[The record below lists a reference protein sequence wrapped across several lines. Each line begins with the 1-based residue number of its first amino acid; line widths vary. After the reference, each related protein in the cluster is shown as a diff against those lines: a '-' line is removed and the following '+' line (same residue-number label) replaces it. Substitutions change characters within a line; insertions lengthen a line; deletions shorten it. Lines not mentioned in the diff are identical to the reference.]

1 MGSRGIWGGKRTR
14 VGLCLGVV
22 ALTTAFAGPA
32 FAADRYAS
40 PTGSGAEPC
49 IQSAPCSLA
58 NAIQGHVAGQ
68 VHDGDHVLMLAGP
81 YTSGTIIT
89 VDHAIDLGPAP
100 GVSPPVINGSGLVG
114 INVTSPGA
122 TVHDLSVVQAAGNVA
137 IAGTGSWDRV
147 YAKASSAALEA
158 CGPSNGAVVRDSV
171 CSSDSF
177 EGMFI
182 PTPAGSVTVTLIND
196 TIFES
201 LSNEHGL
208 IVGASAG
215 KAATVN
221 GSNLIVIGGH
231 GAGGTDITVG
241 SDGSMG
247 ANATVTLDHSA
258 WSIQSVTGTGAS
270 LTPQGTAGNI
280 TAAPV
285 LASVATGDFREL
297 AGSPTIDAGFA
308 VPNLGSLDLA
318 GNPRIWPTC
327 SGGSGGTPDIGAY
340 EFTPALPA
348 CPPAPVTPAPV
359 IPKKKCK
366 KHRKHHAV
374 AAKKCKKHKR
384 K

>member
-1 MGSRGIWGGKRTR
+1 MRG
-14 VGLCLGVV
+14 GLCLGVV

-49 IQSAPCSLA
+49 NPTPCSLA
-58 NAIQGHVAGQ
+58 NAVQGHVAGQ

-81 YTSGTIIT
+81 YTPGASIT

-100 GVSPPVINGSGLVG
+100 GVSPPLINGGGTLG
-114 INVTSPGA
+114 INVTAAGA
-122 TVHDLSVVQAAGNVA
+122 TVHDLSVVQAAPNAA
-137 IAGTGSWDRV
+137 IGGTGSWDRV
-147 YAKASSAALEA
+147 YAKAGNASLLA
-158 CGPSNGAVVRDSV
+158 CAPGNGAVIRDSV
-171 CSSDSF
+171 CASDSF
-177 EGMFI
+177 EGIFI
-182 PTPAGSVTVTLIND
+182 PTNGANVTVTLIND

-201 LSNEHGL
+201 LSNEPGL
-208 IVGASAG
+208 IVTAGVG
-215 KAATVN
+215 KAATVT

-231 GAGGTDITVG
+231 GVGGTDIRVH
-241 SDGSMG
+241 SDGSVG

-258 WSIQSVTGTGAS
+258 WSLQDVTGAGAS

-280 TAAPV
+280 TAAP
-285 LASVATGDFREL
+285 LLTSVATGDFHEL

-348 CPPAPVTPAPV
+348 CPPAPVTPASV
-359 IPKKKCK
+359 IPKKKCT